1 MSRITDDLA
10 CRPNLKQPEIKR
22 NFAVLFDSVD
32 RNSLKYSFYQYVL
45 LSSIELYGFKTCS
58 RFKALWLK
66 GSPKTEFVQKICT
79 TGSFEHLTYPISC
92 ERQFFMDVE

>member
-22 NFAVLFDSVD
+22 DFEVLFDRVD
-32 RNSLKYSFYQYVL
+32 RNALKYSFYQYIL
-45 LSSIELYGFKTCS
+45 LSSIELYEFKTCH

-66 GSPKTEFVQKICT
+66 GSPKTEFVQNI
-79 TGSFEHLTYPISC
+79 
-92 ERQFFMDVE
+92 

>member
-22 NFAVLFDSVD
+22 NFELLFDRVD
-32 RNSLKYSFYQYVL
+32 RNALKYSFYQYIL
-45 LSSIELYGFKTCS
+45 LSSIELYGFKTCH

-66 GSPKTEFVQKICT
+66 GSSKTEFCSKDMHNRV
-79 TGSFEHLTYPISC
+79 
-92 ERQFFMDVE
+92 V